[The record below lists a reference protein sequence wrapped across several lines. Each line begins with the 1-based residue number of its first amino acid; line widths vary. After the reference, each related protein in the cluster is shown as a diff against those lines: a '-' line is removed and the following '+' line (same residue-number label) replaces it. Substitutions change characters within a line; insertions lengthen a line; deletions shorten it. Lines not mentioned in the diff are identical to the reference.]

1 MIWTGSLN
9 FTYNQ
14 HYSQRKGWP
23 NNTQPGAGEK
33 EGVRCLSLGSH
44 IQFYQLRWNHS
55 NRLLLSV
62 LCCGISTQYP
72 FSHLPSLGLSQNFPI
87 STNQKNLDE
96 FHKKGQGSYFY
107 SNALGFFPQEKA
119 LCNLQ
124 RHKFT
129 NPAHIACHLEEWTGT
144 SRVWGRAS
152 YTEPEEESS
161 EKGRKIMLPIHYS
174 MGYKRQ
180 ARWEEIL
187 HSSPRKRCKGKQNP
201 IDIGIAVENERRF
214 RTASI
219 RKMHVILEPKC
230 HRRLQSCWRHD

>member
-1 MIWTGSLN
+1 MVSLQISPSVAANSISITNQFSSLMQKKTNLKKKAWFSPGLVIWTGSLN

-72 FSHLPSLGLSQNFPI
+72 FSHLPSLGISQNFPI

-107 SNALGFFPQEKA
+107 SNAPGFFSP
-119 LCNLQ
+119 
-124 RHKFT
+124 R
-129 NPAHIACHLEEWTGT
+129 
-144 SRVWGRAS
+144 
-152 YTEPEEESS
+152 ESS
-161 EKGRKIMLPIHYS
+161 
-174 MGYKRQ
+174 
-180 ARWEEIL
+180 
-187 HSSPRKRCKGKQNP
+187 
-201 IDIGIAVENERRF
+201 
-214 RTASI
+214 
-219 RKMHVILEPKC
+219 
-230 HRRLQSCWRHD
+230 LQSTKA